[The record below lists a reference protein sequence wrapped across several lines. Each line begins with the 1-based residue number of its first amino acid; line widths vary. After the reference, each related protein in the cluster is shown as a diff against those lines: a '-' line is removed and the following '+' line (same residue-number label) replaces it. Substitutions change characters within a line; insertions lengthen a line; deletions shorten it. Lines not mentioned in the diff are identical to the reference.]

1 MESKRQGLLA
11 GGDLP
16 LTVQGSQETTTG
28 AQPQNA
34 PTGSGLPYIFED
46 EEVLIDARP
55 AWTAWTLHLV
65 VAGFFV
71 LGGLLVDESGP
82 QLAALVVAGA
92 LVAYVWYQRRKVRYL
107 VTDKR
112 IVVATGIS
120 SLATNE
126 AWMVDVRGMQ
136 TGASFVERLLGHGHI
151 TVSTSILPRGSL
163 LPFGGTF
170 QGMTLGGIG
179 NFEEVADVIR
189 QRQSETKH

>member
-1 MESKRQGLLA
+1 M
-11 GGDLP
+11 P
-16 LTVQGSQETTTG
+16 FTVQGSDVSTDGGQSSR
-28 AQPQNA
+28 N
-34 PTGSGLPYIFED
+34 PTGSGVPYLFED

-65 VAGFFV
+65 I
-71 LGGLLVDESGP
+71 
-82 QLAALVVAGA
+82 AALVAFGGLIADGSTTRLAGFAIAGA

-126 AWMVDVRGMQ
+126 AWMIDVRGMQ

-151 TVSTSILPRGSL
+151 TVSTSILPRSSL
-163 LPFGGTF
+163 LPFGGAF
-170 QGMTLGGIG
+170 QGLTLGGIG